1 VKTDE
6 LVGLLARNAEPVRAR
21 DPSARVGTAMLAG
34 MAVAAALTIAVL
46 GLNPKLSHELA
57 LPMFWVKVSFAAG
70 VGLIGLL
77 AVRRLVRPG
86 SALGGLRAALALPVL
101 AIWLLAGVTLLA
113 APPADRPA
121 LVLGETWRV
130 CTLNIAWLSVP
141 VFAAVALAVRAFAPT
156 RLRLAGAAAGFAAGG
171 VAALVYTLHCPELS
185 AAFIGI
191 WYVLGVLVPTAI
203 GALAGPRLF
212 AW

>member
-1 VKTDE
+1 MKTDE
-6 LVGLLARNAEPVRAR
+6 LVALLARNAEPVPAR
-21 DPSARVGTAMLAG
+21 DPSARVGLAMLAG
-34 MAVAAALTIAVL
+34 MAIAAALTVAVL
-46 GLNPKLSHELA
+46 GLNPRLGRELA

-77 AVRRLVRPG
+77 AVRRLARPG
-86 SALGGLRAALALPVL
+86 RAIGGLRAALALPVL
-101 AIWLLAGVTLLA
+101 AIWLLAAVTLLA
-113 APPADRPA
+113 ASPVDRTA
-121 LVLGETWRV
+121 LVLGETWRF
-130 CTLNIAWLSVP
+130 CTLNIAWLSAP
-141 VFAAVALAVRAFAPT
+141 VFAAIALGVRAFAPT

-191 WYVLGVLVPTAI
+191 WYVLGVLVPTAM
-203 GALAGPRLF
+203 GALVGPRLF